1 MTQPA
6 DDWPDPSEGFQR
18 RNFGDQRDD
27 FDDEFGRIRTPA
39 EIARGKLRVPAIMH
53 IVAASVCIIG
63 TMIGAVA
70 IVIDAYDDNY
80 GDEADLIIG
89 VLLALLTLI
98 GGGTLFGTVLAGGI
112 YMLKLRRRRIVLV
125 AAYIV
130 TGLSLAGPYGI
141 LFYPFGIWA
150 LILLYSENI
159 KSVFGTPSTLT
170 TPPPPSEPKPA
181 LSKRMLLVMGEIGLP
196 IMLFIVAMTA
206 WDAYVY
212 PRYWTNSEI
221 FWTLGITLVIAG
233 MFAAMIVYSLKT
245 MKYQAIS
252 KPPEPLSTNDR
263 DD

>member
-6 DDWPDPSEGFQR
+6 DDWPDPPEGFQR

-39 EIARGKLRVPAIMH
+39 EIAKSKLRVPAIMH
-53 IVAASVCIIG
+53 IVAASVCILGAI
-63 TMIGAVA
+63 IGAIA
-70 IVIDAYDDNY
+70 IVVDAYDRGY
-80 GDEADLIIG
+80 GDEADLTIG

-98 GGGTLFGTVLAGGI
+98 SGGALFGTVLAGGI
-112 YMLKLRRRRIVLV
+112 YMFKLRRRRIALV
-125 AAYIV
+125 AAFIV

-170 TPPPPSEPKPA
+170 TPRPPSEPKPA
-181 LSKRMLLVMGEIGLP
+181 LSKRMLLVTGEIGLP
-196 IMLFIVAMTA
+196 IMLFIFAMTA

-233 MFAAMIVYSLKT
+233 MFAAMIVYAMMA
-245 MKYQAIS
+245 MKKFKNA
-252 KPPEPLSTNDR
+252 KPIDSPPKIDP